1 MELFLGVVLYIPT
14 WADLQV
20 QLLSPI
26 TLRLIDDCLQV
37 IEVSALVQ
45 EDRNS
50 QLEASLIIMCSSRS
64 ASYAFFKKFE
74 TLV

>member
-14 WADLQV
+14 WGDLQV
-20 QLLSPI
+20 QLLSPT

-45 EDRNS
+45 EDRKM
-50 QLEASLIIMCSSRS
+50 LEASLIIMCSSRS